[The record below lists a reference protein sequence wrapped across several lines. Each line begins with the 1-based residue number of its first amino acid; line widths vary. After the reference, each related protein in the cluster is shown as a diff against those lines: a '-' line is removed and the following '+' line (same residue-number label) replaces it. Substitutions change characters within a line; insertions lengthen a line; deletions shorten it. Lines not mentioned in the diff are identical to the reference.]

1 MSKLFF
7 AFWTFMI
14 SKWQPV
20 PSVAFSDAVKT
31 EYIPQTTYYYY
42 NHHHIIS

>member
-1 MSKLFF
+1 MYVISNVQTVFF

-20 PSVAFSDAVKT
+20 PSVAFSDEVRT
-31 EYIPQTTYYYY
+31 ENIPQTTYY
-42 NHHHIIS
+42 